1 VRSIFVALGFALLLS
16 LSGCGG
22 SSTPTA
28 TEAKPPAPVAP
39 PPADKPPAADS
50 IKLN

>member
-1 VRSIFVALGFALLLS
+1 MAFALLLG

-22 SSTPTA
+22 STTPTVE
-28 TEAKPPAPVAP
+28 EAKSAPPIAP
-39 PPADKPPAADS
+39 PPADKPPATDS